1 MKEDKRMKFRL
12 SAPVMTLAV
21 ITMTIPSATLLMSQ
35 GRGGGP
41 PMAPVD
47 PHDLSGFW
55 ELSPGWKSVPPAEL
69 LPTITKATLDK
80 VRDADMISER
90 WCRPI
95 GMPALMDN
103 GRPLGFVQGSYEL
116 LIAAE
121 ANTAPRHLYFRPAH
135 VSAEIYDPTSI
146 GDSIAHWEGDTLIVD
161 TIGFHAKNGRMAIPG
176 GGFRTEH
183 SHLVEQFRILKN
195 GMLSVTSTWTDP
207 TVFRTPHTYE
217 YRYSKYPDP
226 NYEPH
231 AAIGCDP
238 YDEDRTAF
246 VERTFSP
253 ALKAAAEAALVKPGT
268 MVDTKKPAAAA
279 PKSTTPATD
288 SKKK

>member
-1 MKEDKRMKFRL
+1 MKFRL
-12 SAPVMTLAV
+12 AARAAALTMIALTAASVAP
-21 ITMTIPSATLLMSQ
+21 LMSQ
-35 GRGGGP
+35 GRGGAP

-55 ELSPGWKSVPPAEL
+55 ELSPKWKSVPPADL
-69 LPTITKATLDK
+69 VPGITKATLDR
-80 VRDADMISER
+80 VRDEDLISER

-103 GRPLGFVQGSYEL
+103 GRPLGFLQGDYEI

-121 ANTAPRHLYFRPAH
+121 ANTAPRHLYFNRPH
-135 VSAEIYDPTSI
+135 VSADIYDPTSV
-146 GDSIAHWEGDTLIVD
+146 GDSIAHWEGDTVVVD
-161 TIGFHAKNGRMAIPG
+161 TIGFHAKNGRMEIPG

-183 SHLVEQFRILKN
+183 SHLVEQFKILKN

-207 TVFRTPHTYE
+207 AMFRSPHTYE
-217 YRYSKYPDP
+217 YRYSRYPDP

-268 MVDTKKPAAAA
+268 MVEVKKPAVVPAAQ
-279 PKSTTPATD
+279 T
-288 SKKK
+288 KKK

>member
-1 MKEDKRMKFRL
+1 MKFRL
-12 SAPVMTLAV
+12 SARVATLAV
-21 ITMTIPSATLLMSQ
+21 IAMTIPSVALLRSQ
-35 GRGGGP
+35 GRGGAPAMP
-41 PMAPVD
+41 PSD

-55 ELSPGWKSVPPAEL
+55 ELSSSWKSVPPAEL
-69 LPTITKATLDK
+69 LPSITKATLDK
-80 VRDADMISER
+80 MRDADLISER

-103 GRPLGFVQGSYEL
+103 GRPLGLLQGSYEL
-116 LIAAE
+116 LIATE
-121 ANTAPRHLYFRPAH
+121 ANTAPRHIYFNRPH

-146 GDSIAHWEGDTLIVD
+146 GDSIAHWDGDTLIVD

-183 SHLVEQFRILKN
+183 SHLVEQFKIVK
-195 GMLSVTSTWTDP
+195 GSMLSVTSTWTDP

-217 YRYSKYPDP
+217 YRYSKYPDL

-268 MVDTKKPAAAA
+268 MVDFKKPAAPAAA
-279 PKSTTPATD
+279 PK
-288 SKKK
+288 KK